1 MPNPPSLPT
10 PSFGTLLRQYRLSRG
25 LSVEQ
30 VAEAA
35 QLAPSVIRTMEGGQ
49 RIAPP
54 HASIEKLA
62 DLLQLGKNERRIF
75 ALAATLDSPM
85 MSVWLQPSNATA
97 PKLPPLT
104 AAILAFLIAD
114 VRGYTHFTQDQGD
127 EAAARLTTKFADL
140 TRSVVERWDGRLIEL
155 RGDEA
160 LVVFGSARQALQAAL
175 EMQDRFIEATNA
187 DPDLPLAVGIGI
199 DVGEAVALEE
209 GYRGAALNRAAR
221 LCSMA
226 GAGDVLVTT
235 GLAYV
240 APKVDGIDYLG
251 RGRVSLKGFTEPVDV
266 LAVTP
271 APILM
276 IEAPER
282 ESQ

>member
-276 IEAPER
+276 IEAPDK

>member
-30 VAEAA
+30 VAEVA

-276 IEAPER
+276 IEAPDK